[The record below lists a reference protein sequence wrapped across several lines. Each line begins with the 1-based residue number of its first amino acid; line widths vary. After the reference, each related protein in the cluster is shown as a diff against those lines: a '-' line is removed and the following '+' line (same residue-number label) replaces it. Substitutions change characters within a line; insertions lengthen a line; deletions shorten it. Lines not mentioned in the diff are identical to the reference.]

1 MEKSPHTVNFPP
13 RLRCTGASRESLSA
27 WWSSG
32 LSAAFQLP
40 WANFL
45 ASFIA
50 RKGHP
55 REDKGRFPRAL
66 PPAPLAGPTH
76 LSGRDKLGSA
86 EDNARDGPRASS
98 RELGEGSPLS
108 CLGNSAAP
116 LGPPHQAR
124 GARAQPGKA

>member
-13 RLRCTGASRESLSA
+13 RLHCTGASRESLSA

-32 LSAAFQLP
+32 LSAAFQLL

-76 LSGRDKLGSA
+76 LSGCDKLGSA
-86 EDNARDGPRASS
+86 EDNAHPGSLGRGPHCPAWETRLHPWDHLTKLKVPVPSQ
-98 RELGEGSPLS
+98 EKPD
-108 CLGNSAAP
+108 
-116 LGPPHQAR
+116 
-124 GARAQPGKA
+124 PG